1 MSKLCRAHTRAQRN
15 ASTSWRGM
23 AIAYVLGSIA
33 TQGCTKTATSAVEAN
48 VYQPQLQ
55 RLPTVPPAPPSEAI
69 DDRSRVPVINTEPPD
84 TSATQSAHGCE
95 SIEDEPGMF
104 LVPGG
109 TFKMGSDVGGEEDEH
124 PAHSVTVDGFWL
136 DINEVTVGDY
146 QQCIAA
152 STCRTYRDQFGL
164 PGSRFDETRFRRP
177 NQPVSGISW
186 DDARTYCA
194 FRGKRLPREAEWER
208 AARGDDG
215 RVYPWG
221 GTVPDPAVH
230 GCFARAL
237 GTPNGTTCDV
247 GSYPRGAG
255 PYGHHDLAGNV
266 WEWMADYYDPFAYR
280 RAGATHGEPGTCQE
294 IKETQ
299 NWLRANS
306 RQGFTGTNPIP
317 TSCERVLRG
326 GAFNYPASG
335 LRATNRVHHPGDWR
349 LLMAGAR
356 CAKDDPGD
364 NKTAPNGKRC
374 EHSSPTRLP
383 GPMTK

>member
-1 MSKLCRAHTRAQRN
+1 
-15 ASTSWRGM
+15 M
-23 AIAYVLGSIA
+23 AFACLFESIA
-33 TQGCTKTATSAVEAN
+33 TQGCTKTATSAVETNAK
-48 VYQPQLQ
+48 QHQLQ
-55 RLPTVPPAPPSEAI
+55 RLPAVPFVAPAETI
-69 DDRSRVPVINTEPPD
+69 EDRSQVPVINMEPADKTAP
-84 TSATQSAHGCE
+84 GCE
-95 SIEDEPGMF
+95 SIEDEPGML

-124 PAHSVTVDGFWL
+124 PAHSVTVDRFWL
-136 DINEVTVGDY
+136 DINEVTVHDY

-152 STCRTYRDQFGL
+152 GTCRTYRDQFGL
-164 PGSRFDETRFRRP
+164 PGSRLDQARFRQP

-186 DDARTYCA
+186 DDAHTYCA

-221 GTVPDPAVH
+221 GTAPNPVVH

-237 GTPNGTTCDV
+237 GTANGTTCDV

-255 PYGHHDLAGNV
+255 PYGHQDLAGNV
-266 WEWMADYYDPFAYR
+266 WEWMADFYDPFAYR
-280 RAGATHGEPGTCQE
+280 RTGATHGEPGTCQE

-299 NWLRANS
+299 NWLRANN

-326 GAFNYPASG
+326 GAFNYPANG

-356 CAKDDPGD
+356 CAKDDSGD
-364 NKTAPNGKRC
+364 NNKTAPARKRC
-374 EHSSPTRLP
+374 ERSSPARLQ
-383 GPMTK
+383 GSMTK